1 MTQDDPVVQRVRE
14 ARRQIAAECD
24 FDLHKLYLW
33 AKGQESQFGD
43 RVVHFEPSAPSGDD
57 RTPQSEDQ

>member
-1 MTQDDPVVQRVRE
+1 
-14 ARRQIAAECD
+14 
-24 FDLHKLYLW
+24 LYLW